1 MHHFREDVFYVL
13 LRHLVH
19 VNLKSLCEPVCFNL
33 QRLPFLNELIK
44 LLNILKSNLAPE
56 LSALLSIIV
65 LVNGKAAL
73 AFQDEVKCWPIPQDF
88 IGPFSKRILHLANK
102 VLQEFLFLMLLYL

>member
-1 MHHFREDVFYVL
+1 MHHFREDVFYIL

-44 LLNILKSNLAPE
+44 FLDILKSNLAPE
-56 LSALLSIIV
+56 LSGLLSIIV